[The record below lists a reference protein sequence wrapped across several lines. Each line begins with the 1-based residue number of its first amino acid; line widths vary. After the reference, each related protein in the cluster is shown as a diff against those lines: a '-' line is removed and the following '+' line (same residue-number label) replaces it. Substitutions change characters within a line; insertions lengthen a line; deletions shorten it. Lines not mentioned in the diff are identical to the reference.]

1 MVTNQSVYDE
11 MCEVYRKFLWG
22 ELVEVTRCKD
32 CKRWKNP
39 RDYEC
44 PYHTSGDP
52 YIDDDPEEDFFCKL
66 GKRRDR

>member
-32 CKRWKNP
+32 CLMHGVCRLEQ
-39 RDYEC
+39 RLGMDGYCSEAERR
-44 PYHTSGDP
+44 
-52 YIDDDPEEDFFCKL
+52 EE
-66 GKRRDR
+66 